1 MKFSNREKWL
11 IGAIVAVA
19 LIAVIA
25 IFARPA
31 GPGSEVTQERAANN
45 QPAATQNSQSSQ
57 SSQNN
62 QSTQQDPAANQ
73 NPEAKQKAQPE
84 SLADLA
90 RRDADDYTAIGDV
103 DAPLVMIEYSD
114 YRCPYCALY
123 ATETQPELIKKYVE
137 AGKLRIEWRDTPIFG
152 EQSTGAAVAARA
164 AGEQGMFLDYNRA
177 IFNESTGSGH
187 TDLPRERILEIAK
200 EVGIPDLE
208 KFEADLDSPELLQ
221 LVQADYEEAVMIG
234 VNSTPT
240 FVLNSGALR
249 GAYPLETFEH
259 VIDEELARLGVE

>member
-11 IGAIVAVA
+11 VGAIVAVA
-19 LIAVIA
+19 LIAVFA

-31 GPGSEVTQERAANN
+31 GPGSEVAQERAINN
-45 QPAATQNSQSSQ
+45 QQPTVAQTAPQDQATG
-57 SSQNN
+57 
-62 QSTQQDPAANQ
+62 QDPADQQVQQSDLSAG
-73 NPEAKQKAQPE
+73 
-84 SLADLA
+84 LA

-103 DAPLVMIEYSD
+103 DAPLVMIEFSD

-123 ATETQPELIKKYVE
+123 ATETQPELIKKHVDT
-137 AGKLRIEWRDTPIFG
+137 GKLRIEWRDTPIFG
-152 EQSTGAAVAARA
+152 EQSLDAAVAARA
-164 AGEQGMFLDYNRA
+164 AGEQGMFLEYNRA

-187 TDLPRERILEIAK
+187 TDLPRERLVEIAK
-200 EVGIPDLE
+200 EVGVPNLE
-208 KFEADLDSPELLQ
+208 KFAADLDSPQLLQ
-221 LVQADYEEAVMIG
+221 LVQTDYEEAVMIG

>member
-31 GPGSEVTQERAANN
+31 GPGSEVAQERAANN
-45 QPAATQNSQSSQ
+45 QQAATQNSQST
-57 SSQNN
+57 

-208 KFEADLDSPELLQ
+208 KFETDLDSPELLQ

>member
-11 IGAIVAVA
+11 VGAIVAVA
-19 LIAVIA
+19 LIAVFA

-31 GPGSEVTQERAANN
+31 GPGSEVAQERAINN
-45 QPAATQNSQSSQ
+45 QQPTVAQTAPQDQATG
-57 SSQNN
+57 
-62 QSTQQDPAANQ
+62 QDPADQQVQQSDLSAG
-73 NPEAKQKAQPE
+73 
-84 SLADLA
+84 LA

-123 ATETQPELIKKYVE
+123 ATETQPELIKKYVDT
-137 AGKLRIEWRDTPIFG
+137 GKLRIEWRDTPIFG
-152 EQSTGAAVAARA
+152 EQSLDAAVAARA
-164 AGEQGMFLDYNRA
+164 AGEQGMFLEYNRA

-187 TDLPRERILEIAK
+187 TELPRERLVEIAK
-200 EVGIPDLE
+200 EVGIPNLE
-208 KFEADLDSPELLQ
+208 KFAADLDSPQLLQ

-240 FVLNSGALR
+240 FLLNSGALR
-249 GAYPLETFEH
+249 GAYPLETFEQ